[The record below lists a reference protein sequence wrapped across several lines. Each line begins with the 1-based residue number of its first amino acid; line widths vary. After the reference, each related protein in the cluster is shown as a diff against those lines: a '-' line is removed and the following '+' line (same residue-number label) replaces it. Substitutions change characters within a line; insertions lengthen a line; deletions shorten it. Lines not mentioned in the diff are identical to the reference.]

1 MNDTSAVLKLF
12 GWAVLI
18 IGVIGGLGGAFMG
31 GPLFLQHSA
40 GSRDLLRPVAWAR
53 RDHPAAGSTASFLPA
68 LGGSFGTV
76 AAQAGTT
83 CTWATHLRKM
93 RHPAPPWRENL
104 PHLPPRK

>member
-31 GPLFLQHSA
+31 GGFPFFFSI
-40 GSRDLLRPVAWAR
+40 LLRPVAWAR